1 MVLQQ
6 LKRLQKS
13 LIKIRAQLP
22 TRDTRDALIRYSL
35 QAEIDILYDIIQE
48 QTEVLERVK

>member
-13 LIKIRAQLP
+13 LIKIRMKMQ
-22 TRDTRDALIRYSL
+22 TRTTEDALRRFEL

-48 QTEVLERVK
+48 QTEVLERVR